1 MKQLIPP
8 ACLCRCALVL
18 LLLLLPGCPS
28 DSLSPSLSVGGGEDS
43 AGIADTSDGE
53 GTRVADAPGLEMEA
67 QPDSSAQP
75 DQSGQPD
82 SSTDPP
88 CFPSCKGKMCGV
100 DGCGVS
106 CGTCDSGSVCVD
118 GMCGVACGS
127 PDCELGMACVLPG
140 GNAGLCGGVIDCDHG
155 PTGNPLP
162 VNLDVENLFGQAG
175 VLLYTPNPN
184 SIVATNPWELESTS
198 GKQSCA
204 SLQGAQTYWQH
215 HVTIRFVVPS
225 ADGYAQAATNFVS
238 LYLGQTW
245 NGGLKVQ
252 FYRPDSPP
260 NMAGSSPF
268 HQEFTGGKPP
278 QYVGTFFVHY
288 ESDQPIGYVRI
299 RKADD
304 PDFTFDDLTFGPIVP
319 Q

>member
-1 MKQLIPP
+1 MRKRNPVARVFRIAPVLF
-8 ACLCRCALVL
+8 L
-18 LLLLLPGCPS
+18 LLTTGCPS
-28 DSLSPSLSVGGGEDS
+28 DDLSPSLSIGGGEDS
-43 AGIADTSDGE
+43 ASNSEVVDRGETTSPDPIGADT
-53 GTRVADAPGLEMEA
+53 EA
-67 QPDSSAQP
+67 EFDST
-75 DQSGQPD
+75 
-82 SSTDPP
+82 TDPP
-88 CFPSCKGKMCGV
+88 CLPSCKGKMCGV

-106 CGTCDSGSVCVD
+106 CGTCDPGLDCVE
-118 GMCGVACGS
+118 GMCAVACGS
-127 PDCELGMACVLPG
+127 PGCALGMPCALPDG
-140 GNAGLCGGVIDCDHG
+140 SAALCGGVIDCDHG
-155 PTGNPLP
+155 PQGNPLP

-175 VLLYTPNPN
+175 VLMHTPNPN
-184 SIVATNPWELESTS
+184 SIVATNPWELESAS

-225 ADGYAQAATNFVS
+225 ADGYAQAATDYVS

-260 NMAGSSPF
+260 NVAGSTPF
-268 HQEFTGGKPP
+268 HVETPGGKPP
-278 QYVGTFFVHY
+278 NYLGTFFIQY
-288 ESDQPIGYVRI
+288 QSAQPIGFVRI

-304 PDFTFDDLTFGPIVP
+304 PDFTFDDLAFGTIVP